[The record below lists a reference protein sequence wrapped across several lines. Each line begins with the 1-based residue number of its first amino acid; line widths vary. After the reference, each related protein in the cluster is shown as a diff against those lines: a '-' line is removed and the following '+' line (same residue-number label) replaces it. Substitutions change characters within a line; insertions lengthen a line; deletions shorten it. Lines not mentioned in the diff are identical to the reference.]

1 MVTNKLNE
9 PTRESIFLPTIFC
22 PPPPFYLHFSTHP
35 IGLVHTRI
43 SGLAHPLAV
52 PSFSNVPI
60 LFFAQL
66 TERWIERTPPR
77 NTGQRGLRHDSGE
90 FVMAREGAPFALP
103 FTLSPPSSVSISTPS
118 TSNRFS
124 HMCQGQ
130 SNEKPNQKCGCV
142 QVPKRINHSLESLFH
157 ICHAFLLSADQ
168 ILSD

>member
-1 MVTNKLNE
+1 MHGNYNKHNE
-9 PTRESIFLPTIFC
+9 PTLESIFLPTIFC
-22 PPPPFYLHFSTHP
+22 PPPPFSPFF
-35 IGLVHTRI
+35 HTPDRARI
-43 SGLAHPLAV
+43 LGLAHSLAV